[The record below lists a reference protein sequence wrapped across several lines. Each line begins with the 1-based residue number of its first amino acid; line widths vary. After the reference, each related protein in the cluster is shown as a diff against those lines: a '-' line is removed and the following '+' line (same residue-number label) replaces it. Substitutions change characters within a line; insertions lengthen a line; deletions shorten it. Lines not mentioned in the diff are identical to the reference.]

1 MTTASVAPTAAPP
14 SPFSVFKRRN
24 FTLIWTGQLVSTIGS
39 SLTSLAA
46 SILIYRITGSAL
58 SVGLMLMAT
67 AAPSLLVGLVA
78 GVMVDRYDRKKIM
91 IAADILRAI
100 LAFLIPF
107 IVPHGIA
114 WLYVIVM
121 LSSSIGQF
129 FDPAHESTLPD
140 VAPDEELAAANSLMA
155 ISAFGSTAVGFAA
168 SGLIASRFPI
178 EWAFY
183 LDAASFMFSA
193 GCILFLRV
201 KTASI
206 GGEAGEA
213 TGVSMV
219 VNNLRAGINTL
230 IKSPILRSIFI
241 LWMPATVVI
250 GLSNSLLLPFALRA
264 LKATEFEYGLQEG
277 ITSLGFVFGSL
288 LMATLAAR
296 LREGQWIA
304 LSFIGM
310 GLAGAAYSFSHS
322 VPLAM
327 AILAVSGFANAPLV
341 IARRLLFQR
350 NTPREMRGRVAS
362 SFSVT
367 SNMFFLI
374 GMATAGLAD
383 LIDVRLLYLS
393 SSIVLLG
400 CAAWALF
407 MQGLRQ
413 DAVEWRRVLR
423 LLRAAPSVPN
433 LGIGRDAHL
442 EDFDRLVGLLPLLGR
457 ISPKDRQV
465 LVSNASVF
473 DAPAETTLIRA
484 GEVGEAAFFL
494 LSGQAA
500 AGISVGETGE
510 YRSLSTMGPGDF
522 FGEIA
527 ALTGSTRTA
536 TVVASEPVTLFQVP
550 AASLRALMSDPALS
564 RLFLTKM
571 SERLARTSLGD
582 LPRFAGLDQQSL
594 RDLRSP
600 EGELE

>member
-1 MTTASVAPTAAPP
+1 MTTASVAPTAASP
-14 SPFSVFKRRN
+14 SPFSVFRKRD
-24 FTLIWTGQLVSTIGS
+24 FSLIWSGQLISTIGS
-39 SLTSLAA
+39 SLTSLAS
-46 SILIYRITGSAL
+46 SILVYRITGSAL

-78 GVMVDRYDRKKIM
+78 GVVVDRYDRKKIM
-91 IAADILRAI
+91 IAADILRAV
-100 LAFLIPF
+100 LVFLIPF

-129 FDPAHESTLPD
+129 YDPAHESTLPD
-140 VAPDEELAAANSLMA
+140 VASDKELASANSLMA
-155 ISAFGSTAVGFAA
+155 ISSFGSTAVGFAA

-183 LDAASFMFSA
+183 LDAVSFLISA

-201 KTASI
+201 RTAPI
-206 GGEAGEA
+206 RNEASEA
-213 TGVSMV
+213 TGVGMV
-219 VNNLRAGINTL
+219 VSNLKAGINTL
-230 IKSPILRSIFI
+230 IKSPILRSIFV

-304 LSFIGM
+304 LSFVGM
-310 GLAGAAYSFSHS
+310 GLAGAVYSFSQS

-327 AILAVSGFANAPLV
+327 VIVAVSGFTNAPLV
-341 IARRLLFQR
+341 IARRLIFQR

-362 SFSVT
+362 SFAVT
-367 SNMFFLI
+367 NNMFFLI

-383 LIDVRLLYLS
+383 LIDVRLLYLG

-400 CAAWALF
+400 CAAWALV
-407 MQGLRQ
+407 MPGLRQ

-423 LLRAAPSVPN
+423 ILHASPSLPN
-433 LGIGRDAHL
+433 LGKGREASSA
-442 EDFDRLVGLLPLLGR
+442 DFDRLVGLLPLLGR
-457 ISPKDRQV
+457 LSPKDRQA
-465 LVSNASVF
+465 LISKANVF
-473 DAPAETTLIRA
+473 EAPAETTLIHA
-484 GEVGEAAFFL
+484 GEAGEAAFFL
-494 LSGQAA
+494 LAGQAA
-500 AGISVGETGE
+500 AGISLGETDE

-536 TVVASEPVTLFQVP
+536 TVVASEPVTLFQIP
-550 AASLRALMSDPALS
+550 AASLRAIMLDPALS
-564 RLFLTKM
+564 RLFLSKM